1 MILGNPIYA
10 YSFYETYICFFLTWI
25 GDQEFSPKAEGN
37 TCEIKQVDNS
47 DKVVHITIEENEPI
61 KTYGPEK
68 LLEDRIKRFWIGN
81 YKCGIDIEKLAIED
95 AGKWT
100 CGIIFNDGTTETGV
114 FNLSEIEPLP
124 TTTLPPTTTV
134 ETANTTI
141 QENSSDETES
151 STDTELSTETEMSK
165 EMGSESPSIG
175 VIIGLIITIIFG
187 IVITIVVLAYF
198 DIIKSFPFL
207 PRRSPG
213 LRQVDEMKRES
224 DLRRRARQSM
234 HTFLDYVEKQ
244 GKRKSIF
251 K

>member
-1 MILGNPIYA
+1 MILVNPIYA
-10 YSFYETYICFFLTWI
+10 YSFYETYICFFLT
-25 GDQEFSPKAEGN
+25 FSPKAEGN

-47 DKVVHITIEENEPI
+47 DKVVHITMEENENGTLTSI

-100 CGIIFNDGTTETGV
+100 CDIIFNDGTTETGV

-124 TTTLPPTTTV
+124 TTTLPPPTTV
-134 ETANTTI
+134 EITNTTI
-141 QENSSDETES
+141 QENSSNETES
-151 STDTELSTETEMSK
+151 STDTELTTETEPPK

-175 VIIGLIITIIFG
+175 AIIGLNITIIFG
-187 IVITIVVLAYF
+187 ILITIVVLAYF
-198 DIIKSFPFL
+198 DIIKRFRFL

-213 LRQVDEMKRES
+213 LRQVDEMKRQNAI
-224 DLRRRARQSM
+224 RKRFRQSM
-234 HTFLDYVEKQ
+234 HTFMDYMEKQ
-244 GKRKSIF
+244 TGSRSK
-251 K
+251 